1 MSNQFLAFL
10 VADLVGAAM
19 VWLVTR
25 AGGAYPWAWSLGAW
39 AATAA
44 FCTGLVPVQTVILIA
59 AVTMIVGVGLLTPL
73 VGVIAVVV
81 VLATPV
87 IVAQHLWGRWR
98 RRAIACPPTHP
109 SRYQA

>member
-1 MSNQFLAFL
+1 MSDQFLAFL
-10 VADLVGAAM
+10 VADLVGAAT

-44 FCTGLVPVQTVILIA
+44 FCTGLIPVQAMIPIA
-59 AVTMIVGVGLLTPL
+59 AVTIIVGVGVITPL

-81 VLATPV
+81 LLAAPV
-87 IVAQHLWGRWR
+87 IVAHHLWGRWR
-98 RRAIACPPTHP
+98 RRTIAARV
-109 SRYQA
+109 SQA